1 MSYVVS
7 AAARYRVE
15 LLYDA
20 KAGVAEGPVYDSS
33 RHQLLWV
40 DSEPVGPQCTAGMG
54 KHAGA
59 SNRSSY

>member
-1 MSYVVS
+1 MYTVALMFSVCMSYLVS
-7 AAARYRVE
+7 AAASYNVE

-40 DSEPVGPQCTAGMG
+40 DIEV
-54 KHAGA
+54 
-59 SNRSSY
+59 RR